1 MHVHAL
7 QRSTLKCL
15 EMSDPGV
22 TLHNSENEEKL
33 QGSIYSQWLGLSR
46 VLISPGNPWDFLS
59 SLLPVA
65 RQVHPVPHCG

>member
-33 QGSIYSQWLGLSR
+33 QMDRAATGTNEEGSL
-46 VLISPGNPWDFLS
+46 
-59 SLLPVA
+59 
-65 RQVHPVPHCG
+65 